1 MRWCALRDGCD
12 ADQATSLR
20 SDLFE
25 PFVEATTQV
34 MLVRDDPLKVLN
46 LHGSW
51 HKWMK
56 EKSVDLPKKLC
67 MENCGPGVA
76 ENRKPPVAV
85 AVAVAVADDDEE
97 EEEKVGNLWL

>member
-1 MRWCALRDGCD
+1 MRWHALRNRCD

-25 PFVEATTQV
+25 PFVEAITQV

-67 MENCGPGVA
+67 MSCGPGVA
-76 ENRKPPVAV
+76 KNRKPPVAV
-85 AVAVAVADDDEE
+85 ADDDDDEE
-97 EEEKVGNLWL
+97 EEEEEVRNLWL